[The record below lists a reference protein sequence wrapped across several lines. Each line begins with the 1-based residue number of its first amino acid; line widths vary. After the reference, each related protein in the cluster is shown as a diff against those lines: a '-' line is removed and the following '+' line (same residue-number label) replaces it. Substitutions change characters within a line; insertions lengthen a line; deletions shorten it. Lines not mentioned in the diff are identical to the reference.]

1 MNAAIRAVTWT
12 TAIVLVVVA
21 LFALGIKASQPA
33 EATGIRTDVVV
44 CADIDTLG
52 LTQTLENLLRVQTGE
67 CLEVSVPVVQVTTR
81 VEVPGD
87 TITRLLPQPTRTVR
101 VEVPGDTK
109 TVYVDRNAPGSTK
122 TVTVA
127 PRPQRSTAP
136 EPTSGST
143 TAPTNTATATA
154 TATKSAEPETTTKTV
169 EKPGKVRTVLKN
181 VSIGL
186 ASILGLILLMVA
198 AMATGY
204 GMGFKD
210 NEAKESRFMSSLLR
224 RKDKP

>member
-1 MNAAIRAVTWT
+1 M
-12 TAIVLVVVA
+12 
-21 LFALGIKASQPA
+21 FALGIRASQPA
-33 EATGIRTDVVV
+33 EATSIRTDVVV
-44 CADIDTLG
+44 CATLTPE
-52 LTQTLENLLRVQTGE
+52 LQRLLNLS
-67 CLEVSVPVVQVTTR
+67 CLNVSVPLVTVTAR

-87 TITRLLPQPTRTVR
+87 TVTRLLPQPTRTVR
-101 VEVPGDTK
+101 VEVPGETR
-109 TVYVDRNAPGSTK
+109 TVYVDRNAPGQTK

-143 TAPTNTATATA
+143 VAPTNTATETA
-154 TATKSAEPETTTKTV
+154 TTTKSAEPETTTKTV

-186 ASILGLILLMVA
+186 ASILGLILLMIA
-198 AMATGY
+198 AMGTGY

-210 NEAKESRFMSSLLR
+210 NEAKETRFMSSLLK
-224 RKDKP
+224 RKDKS

>member
-1 MNAAIRAVTWT
+1 M
-12 TAIVLVVVA
+12 
-21 LFALGIKASQPA
+21 FALGIRASQPA
-33 EATGIRTDVVV
+33 EATSIRTDVVV
-44 CADIDTLG
+44 CATLTPE
-52 LTQTLENLLRVQTGE
+52 LQRLLNLS
-67 CLEVSVPVVQVTTR
+67 CLNVSVPLVTVTAR

-87 TITRLLPQPTRTVR
+87 TVTRLLPQPTRTVR
-101 VEVPGDTK
+101 VEVPGETR
-109 TVYVDRNAPGSTK
+109 TVYVDRNAPGQTK

-143 TAPTNTATATA
+143 VAPTNTATETA

-186 ASILGLILLMVA
+186 ASILGLILLMIA
-198 AMATGY
+198 AMGTGY

-210 NEAKESRFMSSLLR
+210 NEAKETRFMSSLLG
-224 RKDKP
+224 RKDKS

>member
-1 MNAAIRAVTWT
+1 MSAGIRAVTWT
-12 TAIVLVVVA
+12 IAIVLVIVA
-21 LFALGIKASQPA
+21 LFALGIRASQPA
-33 EATGIRTDVVV
+33 EATDIRTDVVV

-52 LTQTLENLLRVQTGE
+52 LTQSLENLLRLQTGE
-67 CLEVSVPVVQVTTR
+67 CLEVLVPVVEVTTR

-87 TITRLLPQPTRTVR
+87 TITRLLPQPTRTVT
-101 VEVPGDTK
+101 VPVPGDTR
-109 TVYVDRNAPGSTK
+109 TVYVDRNAPGQTK

-143 TAPTNTATATA
+143 VAPTNTATATA

-186 ASILGLILLMVA
+186 ASILGLILLMIA
-198 AMATGY
+198 AMGTGY

-210 NEAKESRFMSSLLR
+210 SEAKETRFMSSLLG